1 MKLVAR
7 RTVLAVGLGGA
18 AAIALDVALAPTI
31 AYPGAQ
37 ARIGA
42 PAPAFTLSDSNGKSV
57 SLADFKGKAVVLE
70 WTNHDC
76 PNVRKHYGG
85 NNMQTLQK
93 KWTAQRVVWLTQISS
108 APGYEMTLPSLQSGP
123 LSAPVYASQP
133 TE

>member
-7 RTVLAVGLGGA
+7 RTVLAVCLGGA

-42 PAPAFTLSDSNGKSV
+42 AAPAFTLSDSAGKTV
-57 SLADFKGKAVVLE
+57 SLADFKGKTVVLE

-76 PNVRKHYGG
+76 PYVRKHGG
-85 NNMQTLQK
+85 NNMQALQK
-93 KWTAQRVVWLTQISS
+93 KDRRRGVADADLVRAWHGGLRL
-108 APGYEMTLPSLQSGP
+108 GRE
-123 LSAPVYASQP
+123 
-133 TE
+133 